1 MRVLISSYNTSQS
14 ILGINTKC
22 FHWHARSPTHNPPG
36 FSYFLRMW
44 KEIKKILRGFKMEE
58 SNILDLFGT
67 SLGKPSIVFNSII
80 RVLLYR
86 LKRLLPRPSS
96 KRGRFINIS
105 FLLAYENIVRTSH
118 VITKINKETDCC
130 KSYFSFSFI
139 CKMIM

>member
-1 MRVLISSYNTSQS
+1 MV
-14 ILGINTKC
+14 
-22 FHWHARSPTHNPPG
+22 
-36 FSYFLRMW
+36 
-44 KEIKKILRGFKMEE
+44 E

-67 SLGKPSIVFNSII
+67 FLGKPSIVFNSII

-118 VITKINKETDCC
+118 VIKINKDQETDCC
-130 KSYFSFSFI
+130 KSYFSFSFM

>member
-1 MRVLISSYNTSQS
+1 MSWLAATIHHNRYWEWIQNVFIDTP
-14 ILGINTKC
+14 
-22 FHWHARSPTHNPPG
+22 APPPPTHPA
-36 FSYFLRMW
+36 YFLRMW

-80 RVLLYR
+80 RILLYR

-118 VITKINKETDCC
+118 VITKINKDQETDCC
-130 KSYFSFSFI
+130 KSYFSFSFM